1 VRAKTV
7 PHVEYEI
14 FQHILDTIDITT
26 VKQQMVPT
34 GDKVAEDRFD
44 RGAASA
50 AQFVK
55 NMIDR
60 RTHRLPKDHED
71 YEAKE

>member
-1 VRAKTV
+1 MRAKTV

-26 VKQQMVPT
+26 VKEQMVPT

-44 RGAASA
+44 KGATSA
-50 AQFVK
+50 AQFIQ
-55 NMIDR
+55 NMVDR
-60 RTHRLPKDHED
+60 RTHRLPKNHED